1 LGETNLSAAATDLL
15 LVTARSELTPDFV
28 ARVRHALAG
37 IDDWTALIQA
47 ALDHGTAGLLCRHM
61 LSAGTDLLPD
71 DMVSAA
77 NAYIASQHQQYLR
90 ATRDLAV
97 VLDALH
103 ADGIAALPYK
113 GPVLAAYCHAE
124 PELRGCRDLDVL
136 IREPDIA
143 ATMVALGRLGYCSLQ
158 TGLSE
163 RRMRSFYAYNGQDA
177 LVCDD
182 RMLVEP
188 HWRLNPTTLHAEI
201 GTAGL
206 FDRASSVELHGRA
219 TAAPSREDMLL
230 ICCMHGCKEQWSRL
244 IWLADVAALLRH
256 ELDWP
261 AILARADATGTRR
274 MLLIGI
280 ALARDLLGVSPPELA
295 ARALDGDATARR
307 LASSVAADLFASG
320 GETPSVYRLS
330 RFRFHM
336 RERRSDRLR
345 YTIATLLTARAQ
357 HFRFVD
363 LPQWLT
369 FLYPVVRLGHD
380 FVALPIW
387 RIAHG
392 RHSAPRTPR
401 AQ

>member
-1 LGETNLSAAATDLL
+1 LGETNLSATATDLL
-15 LVTARSELTPDFV
+15 LATARSELTPDCV
-28 ARVRHALAG
+28 ARIRHAIAR
-37 IDDWTALIQA
+37 IDDWAALIQA

-61 LSAGTDLLPD
+61 LAAGADLLPD
-71 DMVSAA
+71 EMVAA
-77 NAYIASQHQQYLR
+77 AGAYIASQHEQYAR

-97 VLDALH
+97 VLDALR
-103 ADGIAALPYK
+103 ADGISALPYK
-113 GPVLAAYCHAE
+113 GPVLAVYCHAE

-136 IREPDIA
+136 IREADIS
-143 ATMVALGRLGYCSLQ
+143 ATMVALGRLGYSSLQ

-163 RRMRSFYAYNGQDA
+163 SRMRSFYAYNGQDA

-182 RMLVEP
+182 RMPVEP
-188 HWRLNPTTLHAEI
+188 HWRLNPTTLHSEI
-201 GTAGL
+201 DTAGL

-244 IWLADVAALLRH
+244 IWLADVVALLRQK
-256 ELDWP
+256 LNWP
-261 AILARADATGTRR
+261 AILARADA
-274 MLLIGI
+274 
-280 ALARDLLGVSPPELA
+280 AE
-295 ARALDGDATARR
+295 
-307 LASSVAADLFASG
+307 LFASG
-320 GETPSVYRLS
+320 GQTPSVYRLS

-345 YTIATLLTARAQ
+345 YAIATLLTARAQ

-363 LPQWLT
+363 LPQWLM
-369 FLYPVVRLGHD
+369 FLYPMVRLGHD
-380 FVALPIW
+380 FVTLPLW

-392 RHSAPRTPR
+392 RYWDPRTPP